1 MTAIKLV
8 RQRSGQALRRGSGQ
22 ARGFSFIELVVSM
35 AITLTV
41 MSSIFGIINSARSIF
56 EIDLERADM
65 HQRARVSA
73 DALFKDLVMAG
84 AGLKVP
90 AVAPFRRGD
99 RNPDA
104 AGAAFPDRISV
115 AYLPPEIGRASC
127 RERVEIVVVGDSL
140 KNKQACYRQ

>member
-1 MTAIKLV
+1 MRA
-8 RQRSGQALRRGSGQ
+8 RNSLRRGAGR
-22 ARGFSFIELVVSM
+22 ARGFSLVELVVSM

-41 MSSIFGIINSARSIF
+41 MSSMFGIINSARSIF
-56 EIDLERADM
+56 EVDLERSDM

-84 AGLKVP
+84 AGFKVP
-90 AVAPFRRGD
+90 AIAPFRRGD

-115 AYLPPEIGRASC
+115 VYLPPDASD
-127 RERVEIVVVGDSL
+127 VVLNTYALGVDS
-140 KNKQACYRQ
+140 